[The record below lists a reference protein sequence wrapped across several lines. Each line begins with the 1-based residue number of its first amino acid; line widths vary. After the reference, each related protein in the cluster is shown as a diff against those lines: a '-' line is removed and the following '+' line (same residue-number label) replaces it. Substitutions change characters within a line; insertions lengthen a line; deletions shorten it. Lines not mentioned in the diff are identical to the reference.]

1 MYRIVGLYREQREH
15 TKKLINKRAVCAKS
29 SKIRR
34 IVMGEWA
41 VKWMAFGILS
51 GETVQEIF
59 RGGCRHRVG
68 DFTMDEPDLIQWTMP
83 ALSMVL
89 ECEFVV

>member
-41 VKWMAFGILS
+41 VKCICICICEHIFSLGCVHCFSRSAGI
-51 GETVQEIF
+51 
-59 RGGCRHRVG
+59 
-68 DFTMDEPDLIQWTMP
+68 DN
-83 ALSMVL
+83 
-89 ECEFVV
+89 ECD